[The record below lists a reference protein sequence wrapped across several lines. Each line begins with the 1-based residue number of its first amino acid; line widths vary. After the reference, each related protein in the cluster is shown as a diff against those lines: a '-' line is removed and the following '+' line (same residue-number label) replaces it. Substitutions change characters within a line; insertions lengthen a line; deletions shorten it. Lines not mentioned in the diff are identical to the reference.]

1 MIATNTTGKAN
12 YCATNASI
20 TYCDGVYDE
29 VMIYGPMV
37 AIILPPAEQSPEPKR
52 PRAERTAHRY
62 IDHLWP
68 VERITITTEELDRG
82 CSEPPCVE
90 QKASTYG

>member
-1 MIATNTTGKAN
+1 MIATSTPAKTD
-12 YCATNASI
+12 YYATDASI

-37 AIILPPAEQSPEPKR
+37 AIILPPAEHEPEPRR
-52 PRAERTAHRY
+52 PRAERTAHQY

-68 VERITITTEELDRG
+68 VERITITTGKLDRG

>member
-1 MIATNTTGKAN
+1 MIAGYGKSETD
-12 YCATNASI
+12 YYATDASI

-68 VERITITTEELDRG
+68 VMPLIER
-82 CSEPPCVE
+82 EPLGTGNTMPRPT
-90 QKASTYG
+90 QKASSYG